1 MGSEVSTYGDVYSYG
16 ILLLEMF
23 TGRRPTDGMFKDG
36 HNLHNYAK
44 MVLPDNVLEF
54 VDPALR
60 EHEEMNHNDDSHK
73 VMECMVSIIKAGLAC
88 SAELPGERMGIANVV
103 VELHRIRE
111 MLLGIKRRERGE
123 IIPSSIS
130 RDQLLTFRRKI
141 INDND
146 YPLIAF

>member
-1 MGSEVSTYGDVYSYG
+1 
-16 ILLLEMF
+16 
-23 TGRRPTDGMFKDG
+23 
-36 HNLHNYAK
+36 
-44 MVLPDNVLEF
+44 VLPDNVLEF
-54 VDPALR
+54 VDPTLR

-111 MLLGIKRRERGE
+111 MLLGIKTRERGE
-123 IIPSSIS
+123 IIPSSIG